1 MVYCVEPGF
10 GRVPR
15 QAASPTPHIAF
26 RIDLVTESPLM
37 ITSLPRRTPRYF
49 SKSIHFAFQV
59 VLLILV
65 AGLFT
70 GLRAASKPPI
80 LITQSAPSTRA
91 IAFESVTM
99 KPEPFSPTST
109 VQFSTDNRTRIAIFA
124 RDLELYAGEGANAFS
139 ADAEDSTGKLYK
151 LKVEYVGRVPGFEGI
166 TMVIVRL
173 ADDLGNVGDVLLR
186 LNLHGVASNRVR
198 VAIGAIGGGPAV
210 DPSTEYTSAAPAV
223 APTPDP
229 IATPD
234 PFTGPA
240 TNADTVRFLE
250 QASWG
255 PPSQAEVNRVK
266 AMGFKA
272 YLDEQFALP
281 PTNPT
286 KGSNYPDL
294 LFPVDDQGTA
304 CPTSSADPNYN
315 QAVCNRDNFSF
326 YPIQRTFFSNAL
338 NGPDQ
343 LRQRVAFALH
353 QIVVVS
359 GAGEINRGSWMTMYL
374 QMIDRGAFGN
384 YRTLLG
390 EITLNPAMGEYLDM
404 RLSTRTNPNE
414 NWAREV
420 LQLFSI
426 GVTEL
431 NLDGSPK
438 LDSQGVPIPAY
449 TQTNVNEFTRLFTGW
464 NFNPVANPPFPAT
477 GTTNWRDPMVPRGG
491 SNHDVGAKV
500 LLNGVNLAACS
511 GTSQACAQSD
521 LIAGLDNIFNH
532 PNVGPFIGHQ
542 MIQHLVTSNPSRAYV
557 ERVAKVFNN
566 DCDALYPQGCTGVR
580 GNMKAVV
587 QAVLLDP
594 EARGDVKTDPS
605 YGKLREPAQYI
616 IGALR
621 ALNVK
626 SFDKTST
633 SDGVLGSRSTADFTG
648 SLDQPIFLPATVFS
662 YYQPGYEVPGIK
674 LTGPAFGILSTATTL
689 RRANN
694 LSSLIYTGVSANTTP
709 TALSPDRPRGT
720 SVDLASL
727 EALATTPSAMLDQLN
742 ALMLHGTMSTQM
754 RTSITTAINSIPTS
768 DGNFARKRAQMAA
781 YLVATSSQYDI
792 QR

>member
-1 MVYCVEPGF
+1 
-10 GRVPR
+10 
-15 QAASPTPHIAF
+15 
-26 RIDLVTESPLM
+26 M
-37 ITSLPRRTPRYF
+37 ITSLPQWTLRHFP
-49 SKSIHFAFQV
+49 KSILIPVQIA
-59 VLLILV
+59 LLIAA

-70 GLRAASKPPI
+70 TLEAASKPPI
-80 LITQSAPSTRA
+80 LITQAAPSTRA

-109 VQFSTDNRTRIAIFA
+109 VQFGSDSRTRIAIFA

-139 ADAEDSTGKLYK
+139 ADAQDSTGKLY
-151 LKVEYVGRVPGFEGI
+151 LLTVEYVGRVPGFEGI
-166 TMVIVRL
+166 TMLILRL
-173 ADDLGNVGDVLLR
+173 SDDLGNVGDVLLR
-186 LNLHGVASNRVR
+186 VNLHGVASNRVR
-198 VAIGAIGGGPAV
+198 IAMGSIGGGPSV
-210 DPSTEYTSAAPAV
+210 DPLTEYSSP
-223 APTPDP
+223 APTTPPPPDP
-229 IATPD
+229 VATPD

-240 TNADTVRFLE
+240 TDADTVRFLE

-281 PTNPT
+281 PINPV

-294 LFPVDDQGTA
+294 PFPVDDQGTA
-304 CPTSSADPNYN
+304 CPTSTGDPNYN

-338 NGPDQ
+338 NGQDQ

-353 QIVVVS
+353 QILVVS

-374 QMIDRGAFGN
+374 QMLDRGAFGN

-464 NFNPVANPPFPAT
+464 NFNPVSNPPLPA

-491 SNHDVGAKV
+491 TSHDVGSKV
-500 LLNGVNLAACS
+500 LLNGVTLAAC
-511 GTSQACAQSD
+511 GGGSQVCAQSD

-532 PNVGPFIGHQ
+532 PNVGPFVGKQ

-557 ERVAKVFNN
+557 ERVARVFNN

-594 EARGDVKTDPS
+594 EARGDVKTDPN

-616 IGALR
+616 IGVLR

-648 SLDQPIFLPATVFS
+648 SLDQPIFQPATVFS

-674 LTGPAFGILSTATTL
+674 LVGPAFGILSTATTL

-694 LSSLIYTGVSANTTP
+694 VSTLIYTGIASNTTP

-720 SVDLASL
+720 SVDLSNL
-727 EALATTPSAMLDQLN
+727 EALANSPSALLDQLN
-742 ALMLHGTMSTQM
+742 ALMLHGTMSTQV
-754 RTSITTAINSIPTS
+754 RTSITTAINSVPTS
-768 DGNFARKRAQMAA
+768 DANFARKRAQMAA